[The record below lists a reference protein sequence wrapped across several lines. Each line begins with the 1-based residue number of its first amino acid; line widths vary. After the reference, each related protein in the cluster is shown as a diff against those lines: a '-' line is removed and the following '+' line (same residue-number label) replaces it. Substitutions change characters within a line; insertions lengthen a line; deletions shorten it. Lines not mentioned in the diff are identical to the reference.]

1 MAMELYVFSDRQ
13 LSSMSAWQKA
23 IDASGFPVGL
33 PTRFPVDR
41 ENRVLPAEFR
51 GRAIAFESKLCD
63 ALERMADS
71 PHIDFGHGW
80 KHGLVLRW
88 GSDAYAGAA
97 AYLAAAAYAQ
107 ATGGVLLDCEEGKI
121 ISATRAAE
129 IGFDLERSMPMI
141 EAAVRKVVERFG
153 K

>member
-13 LSSMSAWQKA
+13 LSSMSAWQQA
-23 IDASGFPVGL
+23 IDAAGFPVGL
-33 PTRFPVDR
+33 PTRFPFDW
-41 ENRVLPAEFR
+41 ENRALPAEFR
-51 GRAIAFESKLCD
+51 GRATAFESKLCD
-63 ALERMADS
+63 ANEAMAES
-71 PHIDFGHGW
+71 PDIDFGHRW

-88 GSDAYAGAA
+88 GSDTYAGAA

-107 ATGGVLLDCEEGKI
+107 ATGGVLLDCEEAKI

-129 IGFDLERSMPMI
+129 IGFELERSIPMI
-141 EAAVRKVVERFG
+141 EAAVRKVVEQFR